1 LPNIFI
7 TKNSPRTQ
15 KKISLADINEF
26 NEDLK
31 VVKSNL
37 KPISSR
43 STNASPDKEFSLPSI
58 EKQKENSSPNSPFRD
73 ELSHLKEVYHT
84 LQDYYDRRD
93 KAFIQSQNLYA
104 KEQNFKTTMDD
115 AVDLLTEP
123 I

>member
-1 LPNIFI
+1 M
-7 TKNSPRTQ
+7 NSPRDQ
-15 KKISLADINEF
+15 KKVNRSYAKT

-31 VVKSNL
+31 VVKGNL
-37 KPISSR
+37 PSKPMSSQ
-43 STNASPDKEFSLPSI
+43 STNVDTEKAFSLPSI
-58 EKQKENSSPNSPFRD
+58 ERLREVENPPSDSPD

-84 LQDYYDRRD
+84 LQDYYERKDQ
-93 KAFIQSQNLYA
+93 AFIQSQNLYA